1 MRDRDEG
8 VLAEGKEDCYRISS
22 KPALQGQMCSVD
34 YRLLVC
40 PLPVSEEKA
49 AFGIAP
55 HIFPARMSLGT
66 DPSLPC
72 SVTLAKS
79 NIHINAMRSTCSK
92 CLISSTVQVKRKNK
106 HNLSVMTVLRIL
118 LVSQPTLLVNEF
130 SHFKFWQNISVALS
144 SMLYS
149 SFLLSFTHKQFPPVT
164 ILKRRS
170 L

>member
-1 MRDRDEG
+1 M
-8 VLAEGKEDCYRISS
+8 
-22 KPALQGQMCSVD
+22 
-34 YRLLVC
+34 
-40 PLPVSEEKA
+40 
-49 AFGIAP
+49 
-55 HIFPARMSLGT
+55 
-66 DPSLPC
+66 
-72 SVTLAKS
+72 
-79 NIHINAMRSTCSK
+79 CSK

-149 SFLLSFTHKQFPPVT
+149 SFLLSFTRKQFPPVT